1 MLCLEELPLSAHCLD
16 TNTPLV
22 VNEIQLGRPVAIQ
35 HDFLSLA
42 GFSLQSASRMAGTP
56 EYDIRRNFYNM
67 GDYAHQFI
75 LNMWDADDGAPMFSE
90 RPSYLC
96 LHLAFDRSKQSE
108 RK

>member
-75 LNMWDADDGAPMFSE
+75 LNIVTVHFVSARLWMLGQVVIGLP
-90 RPSYLC
+90 
-96 LHLAFDRSKQSE
+96 Q
-108 RK
+108 